1 MENKKNKPFYSTEE
15 LASALHINRHKLG
28 LYRKYGL
35 LKAVKCGR
43 GYSYFVE
50 DIKKFVEK
58 YNGCSLRNETEIIL
72 AARRIGRTTKRTIGK
87 ARDTK

>member
-1 MENKKNKPFYSTEE
+1 MEKKKKSKAFYSTEE
-15 LASALHINRHKLG
+15 LASALKINRHKLG

-50 DIKKFVEK
+50 DIQKFVDM
-58 YNGCSLRNETEIIL
+58 YNGCSLRNETEIML
-72 AARRIGRTTKRTIGK
+72 AARRVGRVVKRVRNYKKT
-87 ARDTK
+87 

>member
-1 MENKKNKPFYSTEE
+1 MEKKKKSKPFYSTEE
-15 LASALHINRHKLG
+15 LASALKINRHKLG

-50 DIKKFVEK
+50 DIQKFVDK
-58 YNGCSLRNETEIIL
+58 YSGCSLCNETEIML
-72 AARRIGRTTKRTIGK
+72 AARRIGRNVKRVTRK
-87 ARDTK
+87 